1 MITSS
6 KSSESMGLQNPTA
19 ILEFSLDKNKNVE
32 DDKVVKFELKKEE
45 LDEILEE
52 FEKIQKVV
60 DKASGGGDATE
71 S

>member
-60 DKASGGGDATE
+60 DKARGGGGATE

>member
-60 DKASGGGDATE
+60 DKARGGGDATE

>member
-1 MITSS
+1 
-6 KSSESMGLQNPTA
+6 MGLQNPTA
-19 ILEFSLDKNKNVE
+19 ILEFALDKNKNVE

-60 DKASGGGDATE
+60 DKARGGGDATE